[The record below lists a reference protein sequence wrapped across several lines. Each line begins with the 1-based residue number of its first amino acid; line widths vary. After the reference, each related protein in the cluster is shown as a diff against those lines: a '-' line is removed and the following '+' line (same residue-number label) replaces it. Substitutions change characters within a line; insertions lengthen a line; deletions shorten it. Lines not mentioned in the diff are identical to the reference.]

1 MLLWYIL
8 SRISFASLSHSFFLF
23 CFSLTSLTTEPVSTS
38 AARVEALRS
47 HGYRKEALRLAVA
60 VVRTMKRQFKERMN
74 EFSWHHSSRSNSS
87 SSSSSS
93 QQLTSSGVAINPV
106 YYNSEGWIGNLLD
119 PIGTLFDTLAEASL
133 IDQSKSLE
141 YYYSSILSNDN
152 SISSLNSSSNTSS
165 TSNIFTTGS
174 LLIDDPLLNATSFT
188 FTSSNNTSNNN
199 RERPRYQHINVPSS
213 RSESYLTLA
222 IEVALMGL
230 GQQRL
235 MPTSTYAQEKA
246 WKQEEKLILKL
257 TDIDLDTSL
266 ISVLRKQMDYL
277 LYGGPYSGF
286 GIGIHPESVPMHTF
300 AKFLFNALIPYDPEL
315 AYTVGLRAMR

>member
-1 MLLWYIL
+1 MVHPLTDFL
-8 SRISFASLSHSFFLF
+8 S
-23 CFSLTSLTTEPVSTS
+23 FSLFVHARHRFAEPVSTS

-74 EFSWHHSSRSNSS
+74 EWHHSHRNSNSS
-87 SSSSSS
+87 NCP
-93 QQLTSSGVAINPV
+93 QLTQSGVAINPV

-133 IDQSKSLE
+133 LDSTKSME
-141 YYYSSILSNDN
+141 YYYSSIFTAD
-152 SISSLNSSSNTSS
+152 SSLSTLTSG
-165 TSNIFTTGS
+165 IFTPAS
-174 LLIDDPLLNATSFT
+174 LLLDDPLMNSTSF
-188 FTSSNNTSNNN
+188 SLTSNSGNGGNSN
-199 RERPRYQHINVPSS
+199 RERPRYQHIHVPSS

-222 IEVALMGL
+222 LEVALMGL

-257 TDIDLDTSL
+257 ADIDLDASL

-277 LYGGPYSGF
+277 INGGPYSGF

-300 AKFLFNALIPYDPEL
+300 AKFLFNALIPYDADL
-315 AYTVGLRAMR
+315 AYAVGLRAMR